1 MQGQNHQTSNAPDD
15 MAGII
20 PPVLRSGAGAL
31 NRALFTRTF
40 DLAAA
45 TVNDTK
51 AIAHYR
57 LSLLKNNE
65 LLRLDRL
72 SSIVPNP
79 DKDVASKG
87 GKCLILSPGIK
98 AEGECLV
105 CCFPTFERGCLTQDR
120 AGNMGKRS
128 ERRRTEERSWC
139 HTVQARTGL

>member
-1 MQGQNHQTSNAPDD
+1 MQGQTHQISNAPEG

-51 AIAHYR
+51 TIAHYR
-57 LSLLKNNE
+57 LSLLKTNE

-79 DKDVASKG
+79 DKDTASKG

-98 AEGECLV
+98 AEGMWFECS
-105 CCFPTFERGCLTQDR
+105 FPT
-120 AGNMGKRS
+120 
-128 ERRRTEERSWC
+128 
-139 HTVQARTGL
+139 V